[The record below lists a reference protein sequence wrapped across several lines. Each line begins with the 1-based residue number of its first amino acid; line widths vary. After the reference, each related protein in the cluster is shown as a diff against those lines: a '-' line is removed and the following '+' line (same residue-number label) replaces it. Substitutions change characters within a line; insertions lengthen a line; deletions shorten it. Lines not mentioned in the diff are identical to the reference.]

1 VSKELS
7 KKEVYERMVEWRNLK
22 KLHQAARDRVETL
35 ERENKKLRTELK
47 DKDDRITTLEEEV
60 TTLKLQIEELRA
72 MVFKTRKKKE
82 VTPVKHESKTSSQTS
97 PTPPRTK
104 QTRPIPSPEEVTEE
118 VTHPIDTCACGTPLS
133 ACATRTYYEEDIPM
147 QRRVVRRHVIHTGWC
162 AHCKKTVSAV
172 PLPYAEVLLGAT
184 VKRYI
189 TYLSVVCR
197 LSYAQ
202 IRATLLD
209 MYTLSVSEGE
219 IAHILKREG
228 ARLRP
233 HYEQLLERI
242 RGEPSVHLD
251 ETGWLLFVG
260 DGYRRYAW
268 TMVGGVSGDVVF
280 MLGKTRGKGNARDLL
295 LDSTAVVVSDDY
307 NAYRNLSQPHQLC
320 CAHILRKLRDVAES
334 RTLPA
339 SLRTHCTEAYHTFRE
354 IYADIVR
361 ACATSTP
368 KRYYA
373 RLCARLTTF
382 ATPHQNDPKKVADV
396 RTQVRKR
403 TACYLTCLR
412 YAHVRPDNN
421 PAERALRPLVQ
432 KRKVSYGSMNE
443 MRADILAVCTS
454 VLHTLKRRGV
464 LRDYLVSGVVGV

>member
-7 KKEVYERMVEWRNLK
+7 KKELYERMVEWRNLK
-22 KLHQAARDRVETL
+22 KLHKAARDRVETL
-35 ERENKKLRTELK
+35 EIENKKLRTELK
-47 DKDDRITTLEEEV
+47 DRDNRIDVLEEEV

-72 MVFKTRKKKE
+72 MVFKTRKKKAM
-82 VTPVKHESKTSSQTS
+82 THVKYDSKTSSETS
-97 PTPPRTK
+97 LNPPRTK
-104 QTRPIPSPEEVTEE
+104 HARPIPSPKEVTEE
-118 VTHPIDTCACGTPLS
+118 VTHPIDTCACGTPLTECS
-133 ACATRTYYEEDIPM
+133 TRTYYEEDIPI
-147 QRRVVRRHVIHTGWC
+147 QRRIVRTHTIQTGWC
-162 AHCKKTVSAV
+162 AHCKKTVSAI
-172 PLPYAEVLLGAT
+172 PLPYAEVMLGET

-233 HYEQLLERI
+233 FYEQLLTRI

-251 ETGWLLFVG
+251 ETGWLLFIG

-268 TMVGGVSGDVVF
+268 TMVGGVSGDAVF
-280 MLGKTRGKGNARDLL
+280 ILGKTRGKGNARDLL

-307 NAYRNLSQPHQLC
+307 GAYRTLSQPHQLC

-334 RTLPA
+334 HELSV
-339 SLRTHCTEAYHTFRE
+339 SLRTHCSEAYQTFRE
-354 IYADIVR
+354 IYADIVN
-361 ACATSTP
+361 ALSTPTP

-373 RLCARLTTF
+373 RLLARLTTF
-382 ATPHQNDPKKVADV
+382 ATPHQRDPKKVARV
-396 RTQVRKR
+396 RTQIRER
-403 TACYLTCLR
+403 MECYLTCLQ

-454 VLHTLKRRGV
+454 VLYTLKRRGV
-464 LRDYLVSGVVGV
+464 LREYLVSGVVGV